1 MSENGTATISQ
12 NAAFIRNNTGGD
24 GGGIYV
30 TSTSTTHDVKVEI
43 LSGSI
48 TNNSSDRRGG
58 GLCVDMEKNQKIN
71 ANVTVGAAGSTSK
84 TNPLITANTALIQG
98 GGLYVKGATA
108 NITINGGKI
117 LGNTTTGYV
126 ANPDVANELG
136 MVTLNGGDVTHV
148 TITFDGNG
156 GNLKGNQAVTAT
168 YQDIVTATKSLI
180 TRPEFER
187 LGYTFLEWNTR
198 PDGKGATPPDDNIMN
213 TSSKITY
220 YAIWI
225 PGA

>member
-1 MSENGTATISQ
+1 MTGGSIIECTSQTDGGALYLEGGQVIMSGGTISKNVATRGNGGAISILGGDFSMPETGNAAISE

-71 ANVTVGAAGSTSK
+71 ANVTVGADGST
-84 TNPLITANTALIQG
+84 TNPLITTNTALIQG

-108 NITINGGKI
+108 NI
-117 LGNTTTGYV
+117 
-126 ANPDVANELG
+126 PS
-136 MVTLNGGDVTHV
+136 MVE
-148 TITFDGNG
+148 
-156 GNLKGNQAVTAT
+156 
-168 YQDIVTATKSLI
+168 KSS
-180 TRPEFER
+180 E
-187 LGYTFLEWNTR
+187 
-198 PDGKGATPPDDNIMN
+198 TPPLDMLP
-213 TSSKITY
+213 TRTWPMSSV
-220 YAIWI
+220 W
-225 PGA
+225 

>member
-1 MSENGTATISQ
+1 MEGGQVILSGGTISKNVASRGNGGAISILGGDFSMSENGTATITISQ

-71 ANVTVGAAGSTSK
+71 ANVTVGADGSKSK
-84 TNPLITANTALIQG
+84 TKPLITANTALIQG

-126 ANPDVANELG
+126 ANPDVAN
-136 MVTLNGGDVTHV
+136 
-148 TITFDGNG
+148 
-156 GNLKGNQAVTAT
+156 
-168 YQDIVTATKSLI
+168 
-180 TRPEFER
+180 
-187 LGYTFLEWNTR
+187 
-198 PDGKGATPPDDNIMN
+198 
-213 TSSKITY
+213 
-220 YAIWI
+220 
-225 PGA
+225 